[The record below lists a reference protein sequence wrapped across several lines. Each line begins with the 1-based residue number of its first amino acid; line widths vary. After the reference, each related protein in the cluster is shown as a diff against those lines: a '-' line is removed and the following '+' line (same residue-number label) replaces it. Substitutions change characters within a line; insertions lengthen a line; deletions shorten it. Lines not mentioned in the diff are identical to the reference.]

1 MARKETIMKKLLVFS
16 AAAVTLAFAVAGEA
30 SAQRGFRG
38 GAGIG
43 GGAIRSAAIASPGIR
58 SVGAASIGRPGLGVI
73 GRPGL
78 GVVGRPGL
86 GVVGRPG
93 VGVVGR
99 PWVGRPGWGVAGWR
113 WRRWGFPVAAGVAAL
128 GAGYYGGYGYY
139 DDCLVW
145 NGYGWVNVCYQPN
158 YNPYW

>member
-1 MARKETIMKKLLVFS
+1 MKRLLVVG
-16 AAAVTLAFAVAGEA
+16 AASLILAFAIGDEA

-38 GAGIG
+38 GVGIG

-58 SVGAASIGRPGLGVI
+58 SVGVAGIGRPGFGVV

-93 VGVVGR
+93 LGVVGR

-128 GAGYYGGYGYY
+128 GVGYYGGYGYY
-139 DDCLVW
+139 DDCLIW
-145 NGYGWVNVCYQPN
+145 NGYAWVNICYQP
-158 YNPYW
+158 YYSPYPYW